1 MKDDEKREKY
11 TNDAVYVNNN
21 DNLYGKSETNE
32 QTNKRLSEKKG
43 NFPGRVLPYRRIKF
57 YDVIEKI

>member
-32 QTNKRLSEKKG
+32 RTNKRTNACPKKKKEIFQG
-43 NFPGRVLPYRRIKF
+43 EFCRI
-57 YDVIEKI
+57 EE